1 MAVVTK
7 YPEPLVFGLD
17 IGTRSIVGTVGY
29 KEQNKFNVVAMA
41 VKYHDTRSMIDGQI
55 HDISKVSEDIVWVKE
70 ELEKQLNGRKLHDV
84 CIAAAGRV
92 LKTAVGHGEYEFS
105 ENTLIN
111 QDYIHSIDLIGV
123 EKAHEIILEELSEN
137 SETTKYYCVGYT
149 VVKYYLND
157 YEIHNLEGHKGT
169 KIAAD
174 VLATFLPEEVVSSLY
189 SAVEM
194 AGLYVTNLT
203 LEPIA
208 AINVAI
214 PEQFRLL
221 NIALIDVGAGTSDIC
236 ITKDG
241 SIVGYG
247 MIPSAGDELTEAIV
261 KKYLVDF
268 ETAEKLKTVSAK
280 RKSITYKDIMGISHK
295 ITPDEIYETLNNI
308 KKDIAKKIAEK
319 IIELNG
325 GSTVS
330 AAFVV
335 GGGGKLVGFT
345 DILAKYLN
353 IPAERVALRG
363 QEVMNDI
370 NFLVEGIK
378 KDPLYVTPIGICLNY
393 FDQKNNFIFVNVN
406 GTRVKLYNNDRLT
419 IFDAAVQYGL
429 PNESIFP
436 KRGEDITFKI
446 NGKTRI
452 VRGYN
457 GEAAVITLNGNTVG
471 MNSIIEAND
480 KIEIKESTAG
490 KSAEIELGSL
500 PEYSGTLEFEVNDT
514 KITCPKFALVN
525 GEPESQLYKICDG
538 DDVLM
543 QDYYTLEQLLT
554 FMDVKPSTVIYV
566 NNKTADM
573 NEKIYNNFVVRWS
586 DTVTYD
592 ELPEADKQDI
602 KKKEEKKETISVADK
617 VAEMVKMSD
626 MDSNENTAQ
635 KTEQTVE
642 TEQPQNI
649 TLNVKVNDHDVTLTG
664 KSSYVFVDVF
674 DFYPFDLSKMR
685 GSKLITKVNGERVAF
700 VQPIY
705 DGDIIEI
712 YWEK

>member
-29 KEQNKFNVVAMA
+29 KEKNKFNVVAMA

-55 HDISKVSEDIVWVKE
+55 HDISKVSEDITYVKE

-92 LKTAVGHGEYEFS
+92 LKTAVGHGEYEFT

-111 QDYIHSIDLIGV
+111 QEYIHSIDLIGV
-123 EKAHEIILEELSEN
+123 EKAHEIILDELSEN

-214 PEQFRLL
+214 PEHYRLL

-241 SIVGYG
+241 SIIGYG
-247 MIPSAGDELTEAIV
+247 MIPSAGDELTETLI
-261 KKYLVDF
+261 KKYLIDF
-268 ETAEKLKTVSAK
+268 ETAEKLKTVGTK
-280 RKSITYKDIMGISHK
+280 RKTVTYKDIMGISHK
-295 ITPDEIYETLNNI
+295 ISSDEILDTLNSV

-325 GSTVS
+325 GVSVS

-335 GGGGKLVGFT
+335 GGGGKLAGFT
-345 DILAKYLN
+345 DILAKYLG
-353 IPAERVALRG
+353 IPEERVALRG

-406 GTRVKLYNNDRLT
+406 GSRVKLYNNDKLT
-419 IFDAAVQYGL
+419 IFDAAVQFGL
-429 PNESIFP
+429 PNDDIFP
-436 KRGEDITFKI
+436 KRGDDITFKI
-446 NGKTRI
+446 NGKNRI
-452 VRGYN
+452 VRGYT
-457 GEAAVITLNGNTVG
+457 GEAAVIKLNGNIVG
-471 MNSIIEAND
+471 MNSTIEAND

-490 KSAEIELGSL
+490 KSAEVELGSL
-500 PEYSGTLEFEVNDT
+500 PEYSGTLEFEVNEA
-514 KITCPKFALVN
+514 KITCPKFAMVN
-525 GEPESQLYKICDG
+525 SEPKTQSYMICDG
-538 DDVLM
+538 DDVIM

-554 FMDVKPSTVIYV
+554 FMDVKPSTNIYV
-566 NNKTADM
+566 NNKKADLE
-573 NEKIYNNFVVRWS
+573 EKIYNNFVVKWS

-602 KKKEEKKETISVADK
+602 KPVSPKKNKENIFEKISEIVNKSESEDNAQNETSEDV
-617 VAEMVKMSD
+617 
-626 MDSNENTAQ
+626 
-635 KTEQTVE
+635 VE
-642 TEQPQNI
+642 EQPQNI
-649 TLNVKVNDHDVTLTG
+649 TLNITVNDRPVTLTG

-674 DFYPFDLSKMR
+674 DFYPFDLSVMR
-685 GSKLITKVNGERVAF
+685 GSKLITKINGEKVAF
-700 VQPIY
+700 IEPLN

>member
-29 KEQNKFNVVAMA
+29 KEKNKFNVVAMA

-55 HDISKVSEDIVWVKE
+55 HDIAKVSEDILYVKE

-92 LKTAVGHGEYEFS
+92 LKTAVGHGEYEFN

-123 EKAHEIILEELSEN
+123 EKAHGIILDELSEN

-149 VVKYYLND
+149 VIKYYLNN

-174 VLATFLPEEVVSSLY
+174 VLATFLPEEVVGSLY

-214 PEQFRLL
+214 PEHYRLL

-241 SIVGYG
+241 SIIGYG
-247 MIPSAGDELTEAIV
+247 MIPSAGDELTEALI
-261 KKYLVDF
+261 KKYLIDF
-268 ETAEKLKTVSAK
+268 DTAEKLKTVGAK
-280 RKSITYKDIMGISHK
+280 RKTVTYKDIMGIAHK
-295 ITPDEIYETLNNI
+295 ITPEEISETLNSV
-308 KKDIAKKIAEK
+308 KKDITKKIAEK

-325 GSTVS
+325 GVPVS

-353 IPAERVALRG
+353 LPEERVALRG

-393 FDQKNNFIFVNVN
+393 FDQKNNFIFVTVN
-406 GTRVKLYNNDRLT
+406 GSRVKLYNNDKLT
-419 IFDAAVQYGL
+419 IFDAAVQFGL
-429 PNESIFP
+429 PNDDIFP
-436 KRGEDITFKI
+436 KRGDDITFKI
-446 NGKTRI
+446 NGKSRI
-452 VRGYN
+452 VR
-457 GEAAVITLNGNTVG
+457 
-471 MNSIIEAND
+471 II
-480 KIEIKESTAG
+480 
-490 KSAEIELGSL
+490 L
-500 PEYSGTLEFEVNDT
+500 
-514 KITCPKFALVN
+514 
-525 GEPESQLYKICDG
+525 
-538 DDVLM
+538 
-543 QDYYTLEQLLT
+543 
-554 FMDVKPSTVIYV
+554 
-566 NNKTADM
+566 
-573 NEKIYNNFVVRWS
+573 
-586 DTVTYD
+586 
-592 ELPEADKQDI
+592 
-602 KKKEEKKETISVADK
+602 
-617 VAEMVKMSD
+617 
-626 MDSNENTAQ
+626 SNR
-635 KTEQTVE
+635 K
-642 TEQPQNI
+642 
-649 TLNVKVNDHDVTLTG
+649 
-664 KSSYVFVDVF
+664 
-674 DFYPFDLSKMR
+674 
-685 GSKLITKVNGERVAF
+685 
-700 VQPIY
+700 
-705 DGDIIEI
+705 
-712 YWEK
+712 